1 MGLIF
6 KYELKD
12 AWFYELYKI
21 EIFDD
26 KKENVVITDNTDD
39 DEEEIV
45 YKESLSDY
53 GVNRIKD
60 LITEKI
66 LNLKDEDMEDTFVLD
81 GTMNDVFVS
90 KDRKENRI
98 ITDNLWA
105 HLKHESV
112 NGKMLAEFVLN
123 IKKVLEAE
131 HINVTNFKLDF

>member
-1 MGLIF
+1 MSLIF

-26 KKENVVITDNTDD
+26 RKENVIITDYMDD
-39 DEEEIV
+39 DEDEVV

-53 GVNRIKD
+53 GINRIKD

-66 LNLKDEDMEDTFVLD
+66 LNLKDEDMENTFVLD
-81 GTMNDVFVS
+81 GTMNDVFVF
-90 KDRKENRI
+90 KNGKENRI

-112 NGKMLAEFVLN
+112 NGKILAEFVLN
-123 IKKVLEAE
+123 VKDVLEGE
-131 HINVTNFKLDF
+131 YINVTNFKLD

>member
-21 EIFDD
+21 EIYDD
-26 KKENVVITDNTDD
+26 KKENVVIVDDMDD
-39 DEEEIV
+39 DEEKVV

-53 GVNRIKD
+53 GVNKIKD

-66 LNLKDEDMEDTFVLD
+66 LDLKDEDMEDTFVLD

-90 KDRKENRI
+90 KDGKENRI

-105 HLKHESV
+105 HLKHGSV
-112 NGKMLAEFVLN
+112 NGKILAEFVLN

>member
-12 AWFYELYKI
+12 AWFNELYKI

-26 KKENVVITDNTDD
+26 RKENVVIVDNMDD
-39 DEEEIV
+39 DEVV

-53 GVNRIKD
+53 GRNRIKD

-66 LNLKDEDMEDTFVLD
+66 LNLKDEDMENTFVLD
-81 GTMNDVFVS
+81 GTMNDVFVF
-90 KDRKENRI
+90 KDGKENRI

-112 NGKMLAEFVLN
+112 NGKILAEFALN
-123 IKKVLEAE
+123 VKEVLEGE

>member
-12 AWFYELYKI
+12 AWFNELYKI

-26 KKENVVITDNTDD
+26 RKENVVIVDNMDD
-39 DEEEIV
+39 DEDEVV

-53 GVNRIKD
+53 GINRIKD

-66 LNLKDEDMEDTFVLD
+66 LNLKDEDMENTFVLD
-81 GTMNDVFVS
+81 GTMNDVFVF
-90 KDRKENRI
+90 KDGKENRI

-112 NGKMLAEFVLN
+112 NGKILAEFALN
-123 IKKVLEAE
+123 VKEVLEGE